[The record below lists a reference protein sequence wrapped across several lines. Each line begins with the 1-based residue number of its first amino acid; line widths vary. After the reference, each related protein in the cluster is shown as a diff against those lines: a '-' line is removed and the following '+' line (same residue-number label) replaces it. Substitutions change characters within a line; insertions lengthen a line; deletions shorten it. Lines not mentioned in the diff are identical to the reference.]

1 MIIFRE
7 KEFARSLVDRD
18 NDLVNSSKTFIKELV
33 KYLLL
38 AGSDK
43 ITEKHRS
50 HRCDVAATQ
59 INKGTG
65 QDIGIK
71 LFLSLIENP
80 TSISTKRYG
89 PDFLVKMRMGCS
101 SASEFL
107 DYIKEVINTERNNSG
122 AVKYKDA
129 LKTSAAYDN
138 ETLLQMLK
146 FVALRL
152 THQINSNVSWYDSS
166 VILGTKLNWDKRV
179 NITSDELHNI
189 LAEITGIY

>member
-50 HRCDVAATQ
+50 HWCDVAATQ

-80 TSISTKRYG
+80 NSISIKRYG

-101 SASEFL
+101 SASEFI

-122 AVKYKDA
+122 VIKYRDA
-129 LKTSAAYDN
+129 LKTGATYDN

-166 VILGTKLNWDKRV
+166 VILRTKLNWDKRV
-179 NITSDELHNI
+179 DITSDELHNI

>member
-50 HRCDVAATQ
+50 HWCDVAATQ

-80 TSISTKRYG
+80 NSISIKRYG

-101 SASEFL
+101 SASEFI

-122 AVKYKDA
+122 TVKYKDA
-129 LKTSAAYDN
+129 LKTGATYDN

-179 NITSDELHNI
+179 DITSDELHNI